1 LIVGSYSI
9 MFKFG
14 NIDTIRFVIQI
25 DNHVLYEYEM
35 GSNYNTSP
43 YDPSIDPIYEEL
55 YRNLK
60 NSMLLKERSR
70 IMKNFSCFE
79 ESILKE
85 NYELTKELELLKQN
99 TGQYLQATR
108 FLNEKL
114 LENIRIV
121 EEERENFKHQLSYDE
136 IINSE
141 FRLVNT
147 DWNGGEGRLDNDPNP
162 NVEMEINDN

>member
-1 LIVGSYSI
+1 
-9 MFKFG
+9 
-14 NIDTIRFVIQI
+14 
-25 DNHVLYEYEM
+25 
-35 GSNYNTSP
+35 
-43 YDPSIDPIYEEL
+43 
-55 YRNLK
+55 
-60 NSMLLKERSR
+60 
-70 IMKNFSCFE
+70 
-79 ESILKE
+79 LKE